1 MYMKYIIIV
10 IVGLLVLGGVWA
22 IFFRGGEEVVLTSE
36 QYQEVIDD
44 ALTDPVAEALDD
56 PVSNI
61 GYENPV
67 SAEALNPFNQ

>member
-1 MYMKYIIIV
+1 MKYIIIA
-10 IVGLLVLGGVWA
+10 IVALLVLGGVWA
-22 IFFRGGEEVVLTSE
+22 IFFRGEEGVVLTSD

-44 ALTDPVAEALDD
+44 AFSDPVAEALDD
-56 PVSNI
+56 PVANI